1 VQCIAGLD
9 TLELVV
15 EDKRQAWEKQ
25 KANMERQTKE
35 VQEQLNKLQ
44 RKRRQ
49 YSWQQAEGIIT
60 DEELLSAHKQLR
72 SEEDVLNGQLKRLEE
87 FSGEPS
93 PPDRA
98 TFEQLADYW
107 RGSLVCE
114 LDNVS
119 DEIRAKFA
127 EFFDLYVTVH
137 PEKFSKGYDFNMTLN
152 VPLEM
157 DGYTANAYDMVFSPP
172 ERGTKGGEVN
182 KLNIFLVSYHQYCYT
197 RGANDTGE
205 TGYEF

>member
-1 VQCIAGLD
+1 
-9 TLELVV
+9 
-15 EDKRQAWEKQ
+15 
-25 KANMERQTKE
+25 
-35 VQEQLNKLQ
+35 
-44 RKRRQ
+44 
-49 YSWQQAEGIIT
+49 
-60 DEELLSAHKQLR
+60 LLCH
-72 SEEDVLNGQLKRLEE
+72 
-87 FSGEPS
+87 P
-93 PPDRA
+93 
-98 TFEQLADYW
+98 FEQLADYW

-172 ERGTKGGEVN
+172 RWGLRG
-182 KLNIFLVSYHQYCYT
+182 
-197 RGANDTGE
+197 
-205 TGYEF
+205 